1 MKLDQIG
8 IWSEIKLEIIKK
20 YATAYT
26 TVLSKQMW
34 CKGYAYIDAFA
45 GAGIHISKTKGE
57 IIPGSPL
64 NALDIDPPFIEY
76 YFIDL
81 DKERANIF
89 EKIAKENPRVHAY
102 QGDCN
107 EILINKIFPI
117 FTYDSYKRA
126 LCILD
131 PYKINIKWET
141 IKKASDLKTIDMFL
155 NFSIMDANRNILF
168 EDLSIAKPEDIA
180 RMNAFWGDDQWKELL
195 YKKQKNLFGEVRQI
209 KIDDFKKLALGFEQ
223 RLKKVAGFKN
233 VPKPILMRNEKNGP
247 LYYLYFASQKDVAN
261 KIVNDI
267 FNKYRTEQ

>member
-8 IWSEIKLEIIKK
+8 FWSEIKLEIIKK

-26 TVLSKQMW
+26 TVLSKQPW

-45 GAGIHISKTKGE
+45 GAGLHISKTRGE
-57 IIPGSPL
+57 VIPGSPL
-64 NALDIDPPFIEY
+64 NALDINPPFTEY
-76 YFIDL
+76 HFIDL

-89 EKIAKENPRVHAY
+89 EEIAKQNPRVHAY

-107 EILINKIFPI
+107 EILVNKIFPTLNYTT
-117 FTYDSYKRA
+117 FKRA

-131 PYKINIKWET
+131 PYTINIEWET
-141 IKKASDLKTIDMFL
+141 VKKVADLETIDMFL
-155 NFSIMDANRNILF
+155 NFSIMYVNRNILF
-168 EDLSIAKPEDIA
+168 EDLSLAKQEDID
-180 RMNAFWGDDQWKELL
+180 RMNAFWGDESWKELL
-195 YKKQKNLFGEVRQI
+195 YVHQKNLFGEVQQV
-209 KIDDFKKLALGFEQ
+209 KIDDFKKLASGFEQ

-267 FNKYRTEQ
+267 FDKYRMEL